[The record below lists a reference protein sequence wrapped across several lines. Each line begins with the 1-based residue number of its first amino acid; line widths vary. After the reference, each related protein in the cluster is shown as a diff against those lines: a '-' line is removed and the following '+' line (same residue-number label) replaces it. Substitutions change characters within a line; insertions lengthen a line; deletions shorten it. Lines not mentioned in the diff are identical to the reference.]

1 VTNVLTV
8 QELTTYLLCPR
19 KFEFEHVTELT
30 GDNLEE
36 RGRFQQLLRKT
47 ICSGYSEARSNG
59 VNPRDGALEALDIA
73 WEWYAEMVDLHS
85 SEQESTEKTRAEAGI
100 DAYFDAVGTAHL
112 KQINQAAAISGSPV
126 VGPDIRLT
134 AKINGVKVGTDVD
147 YIIAAD
153 SRIVAVRLTD
163 TLWGSRVPWENKT
176 EIAKNHLERGDYK
189 PKQVGTVL
197 SARITEEA
205 LSQYGSDG
213 TGAELMYLS
222 VVETTFE
229 TADGCDAEIDYRRMG
244 RYLTDTRETIDEAIA
259 WVIDSIEDETYTPE
273 VVFDEQDHWD
283 GSFRQV
289 VENTCGDCQYA
300 AGCEEIISQ
309 EVMFD
314 V

>member
-1 VTNVLTV
+1 M
-8 QELTTYLLCPR
+8 
-19 KFEFEHVTELT
+19 
-30 GDNLEE
+30 
-36 RGRFQQLLRKT
+36 
-47 ICSGYSEARSNG
+47 
-59 VNPRDGALEALDIA
+59 EALDTA
-73 WEWYAEMVDLHS
+73 WDLYADAADHHS
-85 SEQESTEKTRAEAGI
+85 SQQESTEKTRAEAGI

-112 KQINQAAAISGSPV
+112 KQIKQAAAICGSPV

-134 AKINGVKVGTDVD
+134 ATINGVEVGTDVD
-147 YIIAAD
+147 YIIAAE
-153 SRIVAVRLTD
+153 SRIIGVRLTD
-163 TLWGSRVPWENKT
+163 TLWGSSVPWENKT
-176 EIAKNHLERGDYK
+176 DIAKNHLERGDYK
-189 PKQVGTVL
+189 PEQVGTVL

-300 AGCEEIISQ
+300 AGCEDIIGR
-309 EVMFD
+309 EVRFD